1 MAENVQGTFV
11 SEKISKIRWQYD
23 DFAEAK
29 NFLTGSWDNPVNKI
43 TYWTF
48 KTNYDE
54 ELSPDILSSHSFLGD
69 VTELKF
75 VSRDFFVA
83 SSSLG
88 SVRLLQVDEDTCSEF
103 KEHMAWEFIHSFKT
117 TDYASCTALSTF
129 EQDIASV
136 GEDGR
141 LNLLTAAEKKPV
153 RVIENADSCSI
164 YCVDFLK
171 HNEVLTGNSR
181 GHMKIWDLRNNRDV
195 PDSTFML
202 SDQVKTA
209 ATSITHHP
217 TQRHIVVA
225 GGGDGS
231 LTAWDLREN
240 TYPIVQLNAHAKA
253 VSEIFFHQD
262 RPDNIFTCSV
272 SGELWHWNNAP
283 SSKLKLNSVSDA
295 HWLKQTVS
303 TNAKVTATS
312 LCPVMHKPINSIDIN
327 RSLLLFGCDNEAMYI
342 VKNVP
347 I

>member
-1 MAENVQGTFV
+1 MGENVQGTFV
-11 SEKISKIRWQYD
+11 SEKISKIRWQHG
-23 DFAEAK
+23 DFTEAR

-43 TYWTF
+43 THWTF
-48 KTNYDE
+48 RTNYDE
-54 ELSPDILSSHSFLGD
+54 EPSPVVLSSYTFLGD

-75 VSRDFFVA
+75 ISKDFFVV

-88 SVRLLQVDEDTCSEF
+88 SVRLLQIEEECAEF
-103 KEHMAWEFIHSFKT
+103 KEHMAWEFIHNFKT

-129 EQDIASV
+129 EQDIASA
-136 GEDGR
+136 GEDGK

-153 RVIENADSCSI
+153 RVIDADSCSI

-181 GHMKIWDLRNNRDV
+181 GHMKIWDLRSNRDV
-195 PDSTFML
+195 PDTTFML

-209 ATSITHHP
+209 ATSVTHHP

-240 TYPIVQLNAHAKA
+240 TYPVLQLNAHTKA
-253 VSEIFFHQD
+253 ISEILFHQD

-272 SGELWHWNNAP
+272 SGELWHWNNAQ
-283 SSKLKLNSVSDA
+283 SSKLKLDSTDT
-295 HWLKQTVS
+295 HWLKQTIS
-303 TNAKVTATS
+303 ANGKVNATS
-312 LCPVMHKPINSIDIN
+312 LCAAMHKPINSIDIN
-327 RSLLLFGCDNEAMYI
+327 RSTLLFGCDNEAMYI
-342 VKNVP
+342 VKNVL